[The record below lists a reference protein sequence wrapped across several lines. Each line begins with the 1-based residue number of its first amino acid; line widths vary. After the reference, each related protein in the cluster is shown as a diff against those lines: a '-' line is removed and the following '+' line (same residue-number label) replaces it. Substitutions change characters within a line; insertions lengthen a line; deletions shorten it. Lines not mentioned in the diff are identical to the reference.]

1 MGARPFGGAG
11 RQERSSVVQ
20 AIDDARRQRA
30 GRVPPHNL
38 EAEESLLG
46 AMLLSRDAITAAVE
60 AHVEASD
67 YYKPAHVHIHEAVM
81 ALYGQGEPVDPVTIA
96 EELRRAELLDAV
108 GGRAA
113 LLRIQAATPASANAG
128 HYARIV
134 NELALLRRL
143 IGVAGDIA
151 EMGYDTPEDV
161 AETLDRA
168 ESMVFEVAERRVSES
183 LAGISDSLQTTLDQ
197 LESMYGSDN
206 EVVGV
211 PSGYH
216 ELDSLLLGL
225 QRSNLVIVAAR
236 PSMGKC
242 VAWDTPIVDAS
253 TGAVQTAQEVY
264 ERGRAGRPV
273 RVLALDDD
281 LRVRSIAPSAFVDD
295 GVKPVY
301 KITTRTGRVVRTT
314 ITHPFLTADGW
325 KPLADICVGDR
336 VAVPRSIGVFGDEP
350 RPEAEI
356 VMLGFLIGSG
366 CLADGSPMMSTGSPS
381 VLLELQRCAAKLGVT
396 VRHAS
401 PSEHRLCTPLGR
413 PSPVTTLLRQ
423 HGLWKKESRAKH
435 IPDAVYR
442 LPRKQLTLFLNRL
455 FAANGWASVHKGGQ
469 ASIGFGARSERLARG
484 VQHLLLR
491 FGVASQLRH
500 RTALYNGRG
509 FPSWQ
514 IEVSHP
520 ESIRRFAADIGI
532 LGREDAVARVLDAIE
547 RRSRNSNLDTIP
559 ASFWGEVLKAK
570 GDRTWRSVSAAA
582 GKPANYNWHVGTR
595 SPQRGTLALLA
606 EVLDSRDL
614 ELLAKSDIW
623 WDEIVSIV
631 YVGDEQVYDLTVPHV
646 HNFVAADMFVH
657 NTSFA
662 LGAAANVAVS
672 VQRPVMFFSMEMG
685 NLELTKRLLAA
696 EGRVEAKRLWTGN
709 IPESDWSRL
718 SHAVGRLAE
727 APLFID
733 DNPHCTVMEM
743 RAKAR
748 RIRARHGDLGLIVVD
763 YIQLM
768 SSTGSRH
775 IENRQVE
782 VAELSRGLKILAREL
797 DCPVMA
803 LSQLNR
809 QLEYRQDKRPML
821 ADLRESGG
829 LEQDADVVCF
839 IYRDEVYN
847 PESDQRGQAEIL
859 VSKHRNGPTG
869 IARLAFN
876 ERFTKFD
883 NMARD

>member
-1 MGARPFGGAG
+1 M
-11 RQERSSVVQ
+11 VQ
-20 AIDDARRQRA
+20 AIDDARRRRA

-46 AMLLSRDAITAAVE
+46 AMLLSRDAITSAVE
-60 AHVEASD
+60 ANVEASD

-81 ALYGQGEPVDPVTIA
+81 ALYGQGEPVDPVTVA

-151 EMGYDTPEDV
+151 EMGYDTPDDV
-161 AETLDRA
+161 TETLDLA

-183 LAGISDSLQTTLDQ
+183 LVGISDSLQTTLDQ
-197 LESMYGSDN
+197 LESMYGQES

-211 PSGYH
+211 ESGYH

-242 VAWDTPIVDAS
+242 VAWDTPIVEPG
-253 TGAVQTAQEVY
+253 TGAVRTAREVY

-273 RVLALDDD
+273 EVLALDDD
-281 LRVRSIAPSAFVDD
+281 LRMRSAAPSAFVDD
-295 GVKPVY
+295 GVKPIYRV
-301 KITTRTGRVVRTT
+301 TTRTGRVVRTT

-336 VAVPRSIGVFGDEP
+336 VAVPRSIDVFGNE
-350 RPEAEI
+350 RQPEAEV
-356 VMLGFLIGSG
+356 VMLSFLIGSG
-366 CLADGSPMMSTGSPS
+366 CLADGAPTMTTGSAT
-381 VLLELQRCAAKLGVT
+381 VLLELKRCAAKLGVT
-396 VRHAS
+396 VRHSSAT
-401 PSEHRLCTPLGR
+401 EHRLCTPLGR
-413 PSPVTTLLRQ
+413 PSPVTTLLRRN
-423 HGLWKKESRAKH
+423 GLWKQASRASH
-435 IPDAVYR
+435 IPDAVFR
-442 LPRKQLTLFLNRL
+442 LPRPQLALFLNRL
-455 FAANGWASVHKGGQ
+455 FATAGYASVHKGGQ
-469 ASIGFGARSERLARG
+469 ASIGFGSRSERLARD

-491 FGVASQLRH
+491 FGVAAQLRH

-509 FPSWQ
+509 YPSWQ

-520 ESIRRFAADIGI
+520 DSIRRFAADIGM
-532 LGREDAVARVLDAIE
+532 LGKEHAIARVLDALE
-547 RRSRNSNLDTIP
+547 ARSRNSNLDTIP
-559 ASFWGEVLKAK
+559 ATFWALILKAK
-570 GDRTWRSVSAAA
+570 GDRTWRSVSEAA

-595 SPQRGTLALLA
+595 SPQRETLALLA
-606 EVLDSRDL
+606 DVLDARDL
-614 ELLAKSDIW
+614 EILATSDIW
-623 WDEIVSIV
+623 WDEIASVV
-631 YVGDEQVYDLTVPHV
+631 YDGDEQVYDLTVPHV
-646 HNFVAADMFVH
+646 HNFVAGDMFVH

-672 VQRPVMFFSMEMG
+672 VRRPVMFFSMEMG
-685 NLELTKRLLAA
+685 NLELTKRVLAA
-696 EGRVEAKRLWTGN
+696 EARVEAKRLWTGN

-748 RIRARHGDLGLIVVD
+748 RVRARHGDLGLIVVD

-768 SSTGSRH
+768 SSSGSRQA
-775 IENRQVE
+775 ENRQVE
-782 VAELSRGLKILAREL
+782 VAEMSRGLKILAREL

-847 PESDQRGQAEIL
+847 TESDQRGQAEIH
-859 VSKHRNGPTG
+859 VAKHRNGPTG
-869 IARLAFN
+869 MARLAFN